1 MRALTLG
8 SAGRSWVQ
16 FRTVRKEI
24 EMKKSLQLRLA
35 AIPAVVMASAGSAMA
50 AVPADV
56 TTALGDLKTDA
67 LSVATAVLLAIVAV
81 YAFKFIRR
89 GL

>member
-1 MRALTLG
+1 
-8 SAGRSWVQ
+8 
-16 FRTVRKEI
+16 
-24 EMKKSLQLRLA
+24 MKNSFKLRLA

-67 LSVATAVLLAIVAV
+67 LAVATAVLLAIVAV

>member
-1 MRALTLG
+1 
-8 SAGRSWVQ
+8 
-16 FRTVRKEI
+16 
-24 EMKKSLQLRLA
+24 MKKSLQLRLA

-67 LSVATAVLLAIVAV
+67 LAVATAVLLAIVAV

>member
-1 MRALTLG
+1 M
-8 SAGRSWVQ
+8 
-16 FRTVRKEI
+16 F
-24 EMKKSLQLRLA
+24 KSVKTRVV
-35 AIPAVVMASAGSAMA
+35 AIPAALIASATSAMA

-67 LSVATAVLLAIVAV
+67 LAVATAVLLAIVAV
-81 YAFKFIRR
+81 YAFKFIRK

>member
-1 MRALTLG
+1 
-8 SAGRSWVQ
+8 
-16 FRTVRKEI
+16 
-24 EMKKSLQLRLA
+24 MKKSLKMRLA
-35 AIPAVVMASAGSAMA
+35 AIPAVVMATGGSAMA

-67 LSVATAVLLAIVAV
+67 LAVATAVLLAIVAV

>member
-1 MRALTLG
+1 M
-8 SAGRSWVQ
+8 
-16 FRTVRKEI
+16 F
-24 EMKKSLQLRLA
+24 KSVKTRVV
-35 AIPAVVMASAGSAMA
+35 AIPAALIASATSAMA

-67 LSVATAVLLAIVAV
+67 LAVATAVLLAIVAV

>member
-1 MRALTLG
+1 
-8 SAGRSWVQ
+8 
-16 FRTVRKEI
+16 
-24 EMKKSLQLRLA
+24 MKKSLQLRLA

-67 LSVATAVLLAIVAV
+67 LAVATAVLLAIVAV
-81 YAFKFIRR
+81 YAFKFIRK

>member
-1 MRALTLG
+1 
-8 SAGRSWVQ
+8 
-16 FRTVRKEI
+16 
-24 EMKKSLQLRLA
+24 MKKPLQLRLL
-35 AIPAVVMASAGSAMA
+35 AIPAVAMAVTGSAMA

-67 LSVATAVLLAIVAV
+67 LAVATAVLLAIVAV